1 MIQYLILE
9 GSEIIELENKYKNLG
24 NKFFTSSP
32 VYKILFI
39 LGLDNWKDT
48 RFVINEND
56 DINWIPERVYCLG
69 VENDEYCGVLCWD
82 LTLKEKIRK
91 EQLTENIKYFIKS
104 IKSYEKTD
112 IIKYNLESLKLGI
125 VDNNLKL
132 KAEIESNIDK
142 DYSNEILIEIINRR
156 EI

>member
-24 NKFFTSSP
+24 NKFSASSP

-39 LGLDNWKDT
+39 LGLDNWKDAM
-48 RFVINEND
+48 FVINENN
-56 DINWIPERVYCLG
+56 DIYWIPERVYCLG
-69 VENDEYCGVLCWD
+69 VEKDEYCNVLCWD
-82 LTLKEKIRK
+82 LALKEKIRK
-91 EQLTENIKYFIKS
+91 ESTDNIKYFIKS

-112 IIKYNLESLKLGI
+112 IIKYNLESLRLGI

-132 KAEIESNIDK
+132 KAKIESCIDE
-142 DYSNEILIEIINRR
+142 DFSNEILSEIINNK
-156 EI
+156 

>member
-24 NKFFTSSP
+24 NKFSASSP

-48 RFVINEND
+48 MFVITENND
-56 DINWIPERVYCLG
+56 IINWIPERVYCLG
-69 VENDEYCGVLCWD
+69 VEKDEYCNVLCWD
-82 LTLKEKIRK
+82 LALKEKIRK
-91 EQLTENIKYFIKS
+91 ESTDNIKYFIKS
-104 IKSYEKTD
+104 IKSYKKTD
-112 IIKYNLESLKLGI
+112 IIKYNLESLRLGI

-132 KAEIESNIDK
+132 KAEIESCIDE
-142 DYSNEILIEIINRR
+142 DFSNEILSEIINNK
-156 EI
+156 

>member
-24 NKFFTSSP
+24 NKFSTSSP

-39 LGLDNWKDT
+39 LGLDNWKDAM
-48 RFVINEND
+48 FVINEND

-82 LTLKEKIRK
+82 LTLKEKIKK
-91 EQLTENIKYFIKS
+91 EKQLTENIKYFIKS
-104 IKSYEKTD
+104 IRSYKKTD
-112 IIKYNLESLKLGI
+112 IIKYNLEALRLGI
-125 VDNNLKL
+125 VNNNLKL
-132 KAEIESNIDK
+132 KAEIESCIDE
-142 DYSNEILIEIINRR
+142 DFSNEILNEIVNNK
-156 EI
+156 